1 MKKRICFALIIS
13 ILGLL
18 VAVAPYT
25 FAKVC
30 DIGEKV
36 MKCHWT
42 ARAELFVGLAVAALA
57 LLKLVSDNGQ
67 YQLALNAGIALNA
80 VGVILFPTALIGV
93 CGKATMHCHSVTQPT
108 LIVLGILIIL
118 ATLIQTVVLWKK
130 R

>member
-42 ARAELFVGLAVAALA
+42 ARAELFVGLAVTALA
-57 LLKLVSDNGQ
+57 LLKLFSDNVQ

-80 VGVILFPTALIGV
+80 VGVILFPTTLIGV